1 MTYQEL
7 DDRSSILAK
16 VLVDHGV
23 AKDDFVGIMLPR
35 CKEFL
40 VAVLGIFKAGGA
52 YVPLDPEYPEAH
64 LSYILDNAQA
74 KLVLSISSLAIDK
87 SFKEKL
93 SDQILFINDLDFNRV
108 PVSINNSH
116 PYSLAYM
123 IYTSG
128 STGKPKGVMME
139 HKGLC
144 ALLKWLVP
152 MEDLKPGDKCAEHA
166 SFSFDASLLDLYPP
180 LICGAEVHILSSE
193 LRLDPKGMCKY
204 FREQHITGISI
215 PSVIW

>member
-74 KLVLSISSLAIDK
+74 KLVLSISSLTIDK

-108 PVSINNSH
+108 PVSINNRQTNA
-116 PYSLAYM
+116 LA
-123 IYTSG
+123 
-128 STGKPKGVMME
+128 
-139 HKGLC
+139 
-144 ALLKWLVP
+144 
-152 MEDLKPGDKCAEHA
+152 
-166 SFSFDASLLDLYPP
+166 
-180 LICGAEVHILSSE
+180 
-193 LRLDPKGMCKY
+193 
-204 FREQHITGISI
+204 
-215 PSVIW
+215 